1 MLRFRFEFDILQA
14 GQIMAYIAMTLTL
27 ICPLIG
33 YLSDK
38 INRRIQSLAFAS
50 LLLTISH
57 FYAYVIP
64 DHYRSLHI
72 VAPITLYEVGLGLFM
87 TNIWAALK

>member
-1 MLRFRFEFDILQA
+1 
-14 GQIMAYIAMTLTL
+14 MAYIAMILTL

-38 INRRIQSLAFAS
+38 INKRILSLAFAS
-50 LLLTISH
+50 LLLTVSH
-57 FYAYVIP
+57 FYAYMLP
-64 DHYRSLHI
+64 DSYQSLH
-72 VAPITLYEVGLGLFM
+72 VTVPITMYELGLGLFM